1 MRFYITEETK
11 QELEAKI
18 KELNL
23 HIQEN
28 KDKGYYA
35 LESYHGGR
43 KMICEEILQ
52 SSIVLPVEENFEVN
66 NTIISEKKWMFD
78 KYPNGVIINKQ

>member
-1 MRFYITEETK
+1 MKFYITEETK

-18 KELNL
+18 EELKNEL
-23 HIQEN
+23 HEET
-28 KDKGYYA
+28 DEYSVGSRYA
-35 LESYHGGR
+35 ALNVYQKILE
-43 KMICEEILQ
+43 